1 MNEEKYLISR
11 EEFSGYVQRHDAD
24 PFAHAAMRDNFGREL
39 LATATSVESRL
50 ASLEK
55 WRYFISG
62 GLALLVLELTTFG
75 ILIVYKLGL

>member
-1 MNEEKYLISR
+1 MITR
-11 EEFSGYVQRHDAD
+11 EEFAGYVQRHESDS
-24 PFAHAAMRDNFGREL
+24 FAHAAMRDRFGQEL
-39 LATATSVESRL
+39 IGTATQVENRL